1 MMKKKAFTLIELLVV
16 IVIISL
22 LMAIMVPC
30 LGKARQFAH
39 KITCTSNLRQI
50 GVALECYQQDNDAY
64 GPFLGVDL
72 SEYPIP
78 QHETP
83 EQMLSPYLSHE
94 WAVWNCPADRRNGR
108 REIWYPLA
116 EPNLPEEMLNISY
129 VWSEPLL
136 QGFYPGHYPENIN
149 GTTWKKVKY
158 DCLKGALLADGNR
171 MLNVWDWRKALDR
184 EYNLNSLDQ
193 NHSSGKF
200 HKVNLLFSGARVESI
215 TCDEQTLKE
224 LLPY

>member
-16 IVIISL
+16 IAIMAL
-22 LMAIMVPC
+22 LMAIVGPG
-30 LGKARQFAH
+30 LGKARQLAY
-39 KITCTSNLRQI
+39 KTTCASNLRQI
-50 GVALECYQQDNDAY
+50 GFALELYQDDNNAY
-64 GPFLGVDL
+64 GPFLGVDP
-72 SEYPIP
+72 STYPIP

-83 EQMLSPYLSHE
+83 EQMLSLYLGQE
-94 WAVWNCPADRRNGR
+94 WAVWNCPADRRNER

-116 EPNLPEEMLNISY
+116 DPDLPEEMLNISY

-158 DCLKGALLADGNR
+158 DYLKGALLADGNR
-171 MLNVWDWRKALDR
+171 MLNVWDWRYALDR
-184 EYNLNSLDQ
+184 EYNLNSLGQTHGSD
-193 NHSSGKF
+193 KF
-200 HKVNLLFSGARVESI
+200 HKVNLLFSGTRVESI
-215 TCDEQTLKE
+215 TCDEQTLKT